1 MLRIVYLVNQLR
13 KSGPV
18 NVLKN
23 IIIHLDRSKY
33 SPVIV
38 KFMNDDKTRSITD
51 EFIELG
57 VEVYNLQLSFWD
69 LELRTAKVAKRVDK
83 LLGDLSPNIIHT
95 HGYHPVLVA
104 SRLTYPCLKIETLH
118 CISGENFIY
127 SKGIIIGNWMN
138 WRYLKDLTYIDYSA
152 AISKNVQEYYVKKK
166 NLNKIKVIYNGVNDK
181 LFKCDLNK
189 EMYRQT
195 IKMPLEKK
203 IFVVV
208 GALTENKDPITV
220 IKAFKKAQK
229 MIGNNAM
236 ELYFLGQGPLTPKCK
251 ELIEN
256 EPSIKLVGYVFNVQ
270 DYLKAADYSI
280 CASHSEGFGLNY
292 VESLMANTPVISSRI
307 GSFNEFSSFYP
318 ALSSLQFEPGN
329 VNELVDI
336 IVKVMTEPVY
346 ISMESI
352 AADAVQ
358 RFSAINMSNQYMQM
372 YSSLVNNDC
381 KR

>member
-104 SRLTYPCLKIETLH
+104 SRLTYPCPKIETLH
-118 CISGENFIY
+118 CISGEDFLY
-127 SKGIIIGNWMN
+127 SKGLIIGNWMN
-138 WRYLKDLTYIDYSA
+138 WRYLNSLSSLDYSA
-152 AISKNVQEYYVKKK
+152 AISQSVQDFYSKRNLVKNI
-166 NLNKIKVIYNGVNDK
+166 NIIYNGVDDK
-181 LFKCDLNK
+181 LFRCTLKK
-189 EMYRQT
+189 EDYRQ
-195 IKMPLEKK
+195 IAKMPKKKK
-203 IFVVV
+203 IFVVI
-208 GALTENKDPITV
+208 GTLSQRKDPITV
-220 IKAFKKAQK
+220 IEAFKKALK
-229 MIGNNAM
+229 IIGNNSM
-236 ELYFLGQGPLTPKCK
+236 ELYFLGQGPLVEKCK
-251 ELIEN
+251 KLIDN
-256 EPSIKLVGYVFNVQ
+256 EPSIKLIGYVFNVQ

-307 GSFNEFSSFYP
+307 GPFNEFSSFYP

-336 IVKVMTEPVY
+336 IVKVMTEPVH

-372 YSSLVNNDC
+372 YSSLVNNDF

>member
-104 SRLTYPCLKIETLH
+104 SRLTYPCPKIETLH